1 MRQQLKYF
9 QSLITLVIVC
19 TAAIFLSSCQP
30 KEAANEIKVGTI
42 AGPETQLMQVAKN
55 VAAKKSNLIVTIVP
69 FTDYTMPNQAL
80 NDGEIDANMFQTI
93 AYLNADLRARHY
105 PLIIVGKTF
114 IYPMAIYSQKI
125 KNIAETPNNAV
136 VAIPNDPSNQER
148 ALLLLQNAGLITL
161 KPHSEKLATPI
172 DIVANP
178 KHLKIRVLDAAQLP
192 RVLPDVTLA
201 VINTNYA
208 VPAGLF
214 PTKNGLFVEGK
225 NSPYANVIVVRK
237 NELSSQKVKQLV
249 EALHSSAVLAAAK
262 DLFKGQAIPAW
273 NTQGN
278 K

>member
-1 MRQQLKYF
+1 MKQQLKYIK
-9 QSLITLVIVC
+9 SLITLVCVC
-19 TAAIFLSSCQP
+19 VMVIFLASCQP

-42 AGPETQLMQVAKN
+42 AGPETELMQVAKN
-55 VAAKKSNLIVTIVP
+55 VAAKKYNLIVTIVP

-93 AYLNADLRARHY
+93 AYLNADLQARHY
-105 PLIIVGKTF
+105 PLTIVGKTF

-148 ALLLLQNAGLITL
+148 ALLLLQNSGLITL
-161 KPHSEKLATPI
+161 KPRTGKLTTPL

-192 RVLPDVTLA
+192 RVLPDVMLA

-225 NSPYANVIVVRK
+225 NSPYANVIVVRT
-237 NELSSQKVKQLV
+237 NEVNNPKVKRLV
-249 EALHSSAVLAAAK
+249 EALHSPEVLTAAK

-273 NTQGN
+273 ESRA
-278 K
+278 